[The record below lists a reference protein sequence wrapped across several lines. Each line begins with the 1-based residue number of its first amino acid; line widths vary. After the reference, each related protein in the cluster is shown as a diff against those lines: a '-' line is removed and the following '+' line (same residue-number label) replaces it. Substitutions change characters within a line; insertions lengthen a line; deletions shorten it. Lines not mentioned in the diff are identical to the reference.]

1 LTVGFALGLAAG
13 FVCGLA
19 VDFLSGMMNPRQ
31 QYL

>member
-1 LTVGFALGLAAG
+1 LPVGFALVLATGFAWGLG
-13 FVCGLA
+13 